1 MLSVSSSELRRRP
14 FGGTGIEISA
24 IAFGAGPVSAL
35 MVGDCRDRQ
44 RAVVQ
49 HAIDRGINWFDTAA
63 GYGAGESERNLG
75 RVLDELGAASQV
87 HVASKVRLTADDL
100 SDIRGAVR
108 RSIEASLERL
118 RLPQLTLLQLHNS
131 ITRERDDEPTSI
143 TPGDVLRDGGVLDA
157 LEELR
162 SEGLVLHIG
171 LTGLGRPA
179 SLGEVIGSQRV
190 AAMQTPYHLLNPS
203 AGCDVAITA
212 GDTNYGNIIA
222 ACARAR
228 MGVLA
233 IRVLAGGALADNPP
247 SEHTLKTP
255 FFPLALYE
263 RDRERAR
270 RLQQAISPA
279 RHLPA
284 EAVRF
289 ALAHP
294 HIHSAIIGFA
304 DVGQIDEAIQAVN
317 SDLAPLDWQD
327 VLDAQSHT
335 LSSS

>member
-1 MLSVSSSELRRRP
+1 MPSVSSAKLHRRP
-14 FGGTGIEISA
+14 FGKTGIEISA
-24 IAFGAGPVSAL
+24 LAFGAGPVSAL

-49 HAIDRGINWFDTAA
+49 HAIERGINWFDTAV

-75 RVLDELGAASQV
+75 RVLNELGAASQV
-87 HVASKVRLTADDL
+87 HVASKVRLTNDNL
-100 SDIRGAVR
+100 RDIRGAVR
-108 RSIEASLERL
+108 RSLEASLERL
-118 RLPQLTLLQLHNS
+118 RLPRLSLLQLHNS

-143 TPGDVLRDGGVLDA
+143 TPGDVLRDGGVLDT

-162 SEGLVLHIG
+162 NEGLVLHIG
-171 LTGLGRPA
+171 LTGLGHPA
-179 SLGEVIGSQRV
+179 PLTEVIGSQRF
-190 AAMQTPYHLLNPS
+190 ATMQTPYHLLNPS
-203 AGCDVAITA
+203 AGCDVATTA
-212 GDTNYGNIIA
+212 GDANYGNIIA
-222 ACARAR
+222 AGAAAG
-228 MGVLA
+228 MVILA

-263 RDRERAR
+263 RDREKAR
-270 RLQQAISPA
+270 RLQQAIGPA
-279 RHLPA
+279 RQLPA

-304 DVGQIDEAIQAVN
+304 DVGQIDDAIEAAN
-317 SDLAPLDWQD
+317 SDTAPLPFPP
-327 VLDAQSHT
+327 LE
-335 LSSS
+335 